1 MKKFGYSANVKRE
14 PRLTPIDTQYCRN
27 SISQGREKMGVGEFI
42 NDSRTILKL
51 ATKPSRK
58 ELWMSTKVSLLA
70 MVLVGMVSF
79 IIQIIM
85 TLLTGS
91 WGVY

>member
-1 MKKFGYSANVKRE
+1 M
-14 PRLTPIDTQYCRN
+14 DTQQTLKENQADSNRLPSTVKTVLFKDVKN
-27 SISQGREKMGVGEFI
+27 MGVGEFI
-42 NDSRTILKL
+42 NESRRILKL

-58 ELWMSTKVSLLA
+58 ELWLATRVSLLA

-85 TLLTGS
+85 TLITGN
-91 WGVY
+91 WGVITS